1 MRTDRELKDEQE
13 IAEIVY
19 RRSFSSGERQ
29 LAEAK
34 AAVIR
39 MSAEVERVQ
48 VEAHVARQEARELRE
63 HVIATAT
70 RSSLPSPR
78 TALKALAIVVMS
90 TAICR
95 FAYVGYTHPATPA
108 PLASLNRFH
117 TAVVAKS
124 AASGSQ
130 DFKQAMS
137 RLQDDLDS
145 LPGSPSEIVHE
156 VNQKH
161 LGSDR
166 PCPLEW
172 VNGQAALSL
181 DATSSLRSAVAGC
194 ADAVEKLR
202 AKN

>member
-19 RRSFSSGERQ
+19 RRGFTTRERQ
-29 LAEAK
+29 LADAK

-39 MSAEVERVQ
+39 LSAEVERIR
-48 VEAHVARQEARELRE
+48 VEARVAKQEARELRE

-78 TALKALAIVVMS
+78 TALKALVIAVMS
-90 TAICR
+90 AAICR

-117 TAVVAKS
+117 RP

-181 DATSSLRSAVAGC
+181 DATDHRLPSSLSSAVAGC
-194 ADAVEKLR
+194 ADAIEKLR